1 MKRPNSAI
9 FLDELQK
16 IGGRSS
22 NAVLQKILGWP
33 EARYWNTHAHLYAA
47 GSIEKGRGYSGTV
60 ILVPLKNPPSPAEN
74 RRKKNSDGNLKS
86 EKLTNEDESELG
98 LYQPVKHYL
107 ENHWSIL
114 RGFNGFVCEIT
125 AHQGRRD
132 TGGSWSR
139 PDISFIAFKNY
150 EFMPEK
156 VLEVCSF
163 EVKHSNDISVKGVM
177 EALSHREAA
186 HRSYVIYN
194 TSGKDFFEYPE
205 SKRIE
210 EISSRYGIGI
220 FAAKSIN
227 DPNEWA
233 EVVSASRS
241 NPDPEAVDTFI
252 SRTISDLAKTKIRKW
267 F

>member
-1 MKRPNSAI
+1 MKRPNAKI
-9 FLDELQK
+9 FLDELERL
-16 IGGRSS
+16 GGRSS
-22 NAVLQKILGWP
+22 NAILQKKLGWN
-33 EARYWNTHAHLYAA
+33 ESRYWNTHAHLYSI

-60 ILVPLKNPPSPAEN
+60 IAVPSKIISNSINAKINESSVTQSKIEQLVREAEN
-74 RRKKNSDGNLKS
+74 ES
-86 EKLTNEDESELG
+86 KLYE
-98 LYQPVKHYL
+98 PVKNYL

-156 VLEVCSF
+156 ILEVCSF

-186 HRSYVIYN
+186 HRAYVIYN
-194 TSGKDFFEYPE
+194 TSGREFFDYPE

-210 EISSRYGIGI
+210 EISSRYGIGV
-220 FAAKSIN
+220 FAAKSIE
-227 DPNEWA
+227 DSNEWA
-233 EVVSASRS
+233 EIVSASRS
-241 NPDPEAVDTFI
+241 NPDPEVVDTFI
-252 SRTISDLAKTKIRKW
+252 SRTISDSAKTKIRKW